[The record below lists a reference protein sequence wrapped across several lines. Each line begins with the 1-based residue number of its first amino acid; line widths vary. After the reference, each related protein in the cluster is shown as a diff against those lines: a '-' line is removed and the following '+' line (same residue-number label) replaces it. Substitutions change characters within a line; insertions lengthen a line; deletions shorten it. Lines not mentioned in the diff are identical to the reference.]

1 MDRETFLDLIPAY
14 ALGALDEDERAAF
27 EALLGQDAEA
37 QALLAEYE
45 AVAQALPL
53 TASFHAAPAHLGDD
67 LRRRVAA
74 SRAATN
80 AAAPQAAAKKSLLYG
95 RWLLAAAVLFVILG
109 VSVVFA
115 LRQQA
120 ATQEVC
126 PETQSLYQQIVSSQ
140 NSLRVPLNV
149 AEEFD
154 GVWGDLFADPDL
166 NAAIL
171 HVKDLPTLDETQTY
185 QLWLAGAGPTV
196 SGGLFNGAG
205 TDTCIVVP
213 LEAPLAQ
220 YTGFGVSLEQ
230 AGGSPDPNRRTGP
243 RVFNVRLNEGDA

>member
-14 ALGALDEDERAAF
+14 ALGALDDDERGEF

-37 QALLAEYE
+37 QALLAEYR
-45 AVAQALPL
+45 AVTQALAL
-53 TASFHAAPAHLGDD
+53 TASAQAAPAHLGDD

-74 SRAATN
+74 SRAVS
-80 AAAPQAAAKKSLLYG
+80 APQTITKNPPVFR
-95 RWLLAAAVLFVILG
+95 RWMLAAAVLAVLFG
-109 VSVVFA
+109 VMIAVA

-120 ATQEVC
+120 ANQQICPDTQA
-126 PETQSLYQQIVSSQ
+126 LYQQIVSSKRAVR
-140 NSLRVPLNV
+140 LPLSV
-149 AEEFD
+149 AEEFP
-154 GVWGDLFADPDL
+154 GIWGDLFADPDS

-171 HVKDLPTLDETQTY
+171 HVKNLPTLDDDQTY
-185 QLWLAGAGPTV
+185 QLWMAGAGPTV

-205 TDTCIVVP
+205 SDTCIVVP
-213 LEAPLAQ
+213 LEKPLEQ

-243 RVFNVRLNEGDA
+243 RVFNVRLSEGDA